1 LSVEKSQ
8 NNASGEFSRENEVK
22 SGLEEVTEIFKL
34 KKGKVYK
41 YEVPVADYS
50 DSKSAADA
58 ESSAASKKKKWVEKG
73 TAELLLSQGQNSAGK
88 AVYRLTGHV
97 GATGKLILNA
107 HIVKNM
113 TCKVQSQKVL
123 MLHTVDGQEMSM
135 IKLKLGTAQETSDLH
150 AKVAQVL
157 ATLKE

>member
-1 LSVEKSQ
+1 MHAVQCSVYTCPLTTHHNTPQ
-8 NNASGEFSRENEVK
+8 H
-22 SGLEEVTEIFKL
+22 THTQL

-41 YEVPVADYS
+41 YEVPVSEDNVTTPTAS
-50 DSKSAADA
+50 DAKGASAA
-58 ESSAASKKKKWVEKG
+58 KKKWVEKG

-113 TCKVQSQKVL
+113 TCKVQSQRII
-123 MLHTVDGQEMSM
+123 MLHTVDGQAMSM
-135 IKLKLGTAQETSDLH
+135 IKLRLGSAQDTLDLQ
-150 AKVAQVL
+150 AKVDQVL
-157 ATLKE
+157 AALAK